1 MSAQSWPELAKTFR
15 EARKGKGLTQAE
27 LARRMGRPQPRI
39 SELEKARGDP
49 RISTVLAA
57 AAALG
62 LELMAVPARLAPKVR
77 YLLAGGAKPPAAQ
90 VTTVFEEL
98 YVPDPE
104 DED

>member
-15 EARKGKGLTQAE
+15 EARLDKGLTQADF
-27 LARRMGRPQPRI
+27 ARRMGRPQPRI
-39 SELEKARGDP
+39 SELENARGDP

-62 LELMAVPARLAPKVR
+62 LELLAVPARLAPKVR
-77 YLLAGGAKPPAAQ
+77 HLLAGGAAPPAK